1 MRTSWSTRVTWSSAP
16 RSRSLP
22 LPARSYHQRTHR
34 TAAMQAHDQLTAPKA
49 GSRPSTPSGGH
60 RISRPGTPARG
71 SRAGTPSRIQACV
84 HFPPPSL
91 HSAHELTR
99 PRAPLALL
107 LPAHPH
113 PHSRLAR
120 RPRPPRSD
128 PSAGYMT
135 KAGMPNNLGYSDP
148 RIQDRASDMIGH
160 QGTEPVR
167 PSLSPSSPPLSLSV
181 GPELTILLLSL
192 IARRSRTVLRPTRSR
207 RRASSPSSSRAR
219 RRSEPASSSR
229 RAVDVGTLVAA
240 RFSFGQI

>member
-1 MRTSWSTRVTWSSAP
+1 
-16 RSRSLP
+16 
-22 LPARSYHQRTHR
+22 
-34 TAAMQAHDQLTAPKA
+34 MQAHDQLTAPKA

-84 HFPPPSL
+84 HFSPPSL
-91 HSAHELTR
+91 HKAHELTR
-99 PRAPLALL
+99 PCAPLALL

-120 RPRPPRSD
+120 RRRPPRSD

-167 PSLSPSSPPLSLSV
+167 PSLSLSLSPRRRRSPCRARADHPPPLSHRPQV
-181 GPELTILLLSL
+181 KDGPSPDEVKKARELAELL
-192 IARRSRTVLRPTRSR
+192 
-207 RRASSPSSSRAR
+207 
-219 RRSEPASSSR
+219 E
-229 RAVDVGTLVAA
+229 GKKKK
-240 RFSFGQI
+240 